1 MLVLVAC
8 VEVVKKSGSVM
19 EVSLNDGS
27 GRIKARHYVT
37 ENSKKHVESVEA
49 GRYINVIGNVRTAPE
64 VHFAI
69 QMLKPVNSADDV
81 SFHAIEVAHA
91 ALKLLKGK
99 GSRAEPITPSKPVAS
114 NP

>member
-1 MLVLVAC
+1 LEA
-8 VEVVKKSGSVM
+8 
-19 EVSLNDGS
+19 SLNDAS
-27 GRIKARHYVT
+27 GRIKARHYITDDTRKWADLVT
-37 ENSKKHVESVEA
+37 PGSYVS
-49 GRYINVIGNVRTAPE
+49 VIGNVRTSPE

-99 GSRAEPITPSKPVAS
+99 GSRAEPKPNGPGWTSQLPWLADLS
-114 NP
+114 WR